1 MSITSSSARKVRK
14 GATLPATCNPG
25 DIFGKTSGGN
35 EGLYFCVTANTWTG
49 PFSEGDGT
57 GTVTSLSASGGTET
71 TTGSV
76 ITTTGTIRG
85 VETVDARTSTTESLL
100 DATRGK
106 LVTFGNAGATAVSIA
121 QAGTAGNFASGW
133 YVDVKVV
140 GAGTVTITPATSTI
154 DGAATL
160 VLTQGKT
167 ARIHSD
173 GTNYV
178 TGLQGSLSASGASYL
193 VYTALL
199 TQTGTDAPVATVL
212 ENTLGGTVVWAR
224 VGAGVYTAT
233 LASAFPANKVFMPNL
248 VVAAS
253 DVDMIMG
260 LLSRTNDNQLVL
272 SAQAFGSGGVD
283 SVLNTTAV
291 EIRVYP

>member
-1 MSITSSSARKVRK
+1 MISSPFARKTRR
-14 GATLPATCNPG
+14 GATLPSSPSVG
-25 DIFGKTSGGN
+25 DVWTKTGAN
-35 EGLYFCVTANTWTG
+35 AGLYNCSSAGVWTG

-71 TTGSV
+71 TTGSP

-85 VETVDARTSTTESLL
+85 VELVDARTSTTEALL

-140 GAGTVTITPATSTI
+140 GTGTVTITPTTSTI

-160 VLTQGKT
+160 VLTQGQT
-167 ARIHSD
+167 ARIQSN
-173 GTNYV
+173 GSNYV
-178 TGLQGSLSASGASYL
+178 TGLQGSLAASGSSYL

-199 TQTGTDAPVATVL
+199 SQSGTDAPVATVI
-212 ENTLGGTVVWAR
+212 ENTLSGAIEWGREDTGVYFGTL
-224 VGAGVYTAT
+224 VGAFT
-233 LASAFPANKVFMPNL
+233 ANKTTVLLTNGGSTYAGGRRSDNST
-248 VVAAS
+248 VGVGTGAS
-253 DVDMIMG
+253 D
-260 LLSRTNDNQLVL
+260 SQLID
-272 SAQAFGSGGVD
+272 A
-283 SVLNTTAV
+283 TI